1 MAATSSALVSASP
14 ILRRL
19 AAIVGWLCV
28 IATLALLSPGVVA
41 TARADEMQSPPASGP
56 TCKAPEHA
64 AEESMISLNG
74 AIERIHTRAL
84 AQPGDAGDDYIVLN
98 GRGYN
103 YGTQPNPLEPE
114 AESDQR

>member
-1 MAATSSALVSASP
+1 
-14 ILRRL
+14 
-19 AAIVGWLCV
+19 
-28 IATLALLSPGVVA
+28 
-41 TARADEMQSPPASGP
+41 
-56 TCKAPEHA
+56 
-64 AEESMISLNG
+64 MISLNG